1 MPRYLYKASYTAEG
15 ARGLLKEGG
24 SGRRAAISEMAEKAG
39 GKVEAFYYA
48 FGDCDVYVIAEA
60 PDNASAASISLAVGA
75 SGAARLETVV
85 LLSPEEIDEAAKA
98 SVSYRPPGA

>member
-15 ARGLLKEGG
+15 AKGVLKEGG
-24 SGRRAAISEMAEKAG
+24 SSRRAAISEMAEKAG

-75 SGAARLETVV
+75 SGAARIETVV
-85 LLSPEEIDEAAKA
+85 LLTPEEIDQAAKA
-98 SVSYRPPGA
+98 SVAYRAPGT